1 MSLVYAVVVYFRR
14 PAPGAT
20 AFSIFALV
28 IAFWVLFRSFEAG
41 AVELADKIFWGKMMY
56 IGTTLAGPTWL
67 IFSLKYTG
75 IKWSKKNQNL
85 VWLFVVAAIVCVLVW
100 TNQYHGFI
108 WPEVYPSPGTNGV
121 ILVWVHGWAWWIAA
135 AFNYFYFLVG
145 VLIFWRYLFRNR
157 HIYGWQIGLLLVGT
171 CVPVA
176 ANIVY
181 VIGSSPIEGLDLTPF
196 GITVAG
202 LFYAV
207 IIFRFHFLDVV
218 PVARRVLVEKI
229 PDGMLVL
236 DNDKI
241 IMDANPSALRLLAG
255 NNKDFVGRHISE
267 VWPQLENVLDIDGKY
282 KQIEIKNPSLQERYL
297 EIYGSAIANK
307 KNEVVGE
314 LVVLRDITERRKIE
328 RSMRESEAKYGTL
341 VEQSNEAVLIFQN
354 DKLVFA
360 NRTLKDMT
368 GYTLEEINSRAMIEK
383 ILGEDLEAVR
393 SLERTLKAGMNPPE
407 IVEMN
412 FRHKNGNICNV
423 EISLGKIDYQ
433 GAEAMLISV
442 RDITERKQ
450 TQKKL
455 EKLYEQE
462 RKLRASLQEEIEKR
476 SKYTRALVHEL
487 NTPLTAILASGELLE
502 SEIEDETLMAL
513 VKNIRRS
520 SNNLKQRIEE
530 LIELARGEIGLL
542 KINAV
547 PLKIRELLQEIGS
560 EMEPLARHKG
570 LEFKVETGELPEVMG
585 DHERLKQV
593 VLNLVSNALKYTQQ
607 GKIEI
612 GAEVKGATV
621 EVRVQDSGRG
631 IGEEEM
637 ENLFDPYRR
646 KGNEGQELSGLGIG
660 LALSKMIVE
669 SHGGK
674 ISVESQKD
682 KGSIF
687 RFTVPILHK

>member
-1 MSLVYAVVVYFRR
+1 
-14 PAPGAT
+14 
-20 AFSIFALV
+20 
-28 IAFWVLFRSFEAG
+28 
-41 AVELADKIFWGKMMY
+41 
-56 IGTTLAGPTWL
+56 
-67 IFSLKYTG
+67 
-75 IKWSKKNQNL
+75 
-85 VWLFVVAAIVCVLVW
+85 
-100 TNQYHGFI
+100 
-108 WPEVYPSPGTNGV
+108 
-121 ILVWVHGWAWWIAA
+121 
-135 AFNYFYFLVG
+135 
-145 VLIFWRYLFRNR
+145 
-157 HIYGWQIGLLLVGT
+157 
-171 CVPVA
+171 
-176 ANIVY
+176 
-181 VIGSSPIEGLDLTPF
+181 
-196 GITVAG
+196 
-202 LFYAV
+202 
-207 IIFRFHFLDVV
+207 
-218 PVARRVLVEKI
+218 
-229 PDGMLVL
+229 
-236 DNDKI
+236 
-241 IMDANPSALRLLAG
+241 
-255 NNKDFVGRHISE
+255 
-267 VWPQLENVLDIDGKY
+267 
-282 KQIEIKNPSLQERYL
+282 
-297 EIYGSAIANK
+297 
-307 KNEVVGE
+307 
-314 LVVLRDITERRKIE
+314 
-328 RSMRESEAKYGTL
+328 
-341 VEQSNEAVLIFQN
+341 
-354 DKLVFA
+354 
-360 NRTLKDMT
+360 MT
-368 GYTLEEINSRAMIEK
+368 
-383 ILGEDLEAVR
+383 
-393 SLERTLKAGMNPPE
+393 PPE

-570 LEFKVETGELPEVMG
+570 LEFKVETGELPEVKG

-631 IGEEEM
+631 IGEDEM